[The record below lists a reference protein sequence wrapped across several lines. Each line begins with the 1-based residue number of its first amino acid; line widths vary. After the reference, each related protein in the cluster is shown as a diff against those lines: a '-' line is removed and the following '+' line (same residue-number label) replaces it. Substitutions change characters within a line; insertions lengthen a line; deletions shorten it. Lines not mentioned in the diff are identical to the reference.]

1 MALKESL
8 PRSIESAVDLALL
21 ISHAADLTP
30 SRGAGLSIE
39 VFQLGGLLGFGR
51 EFPGDEDAETIS
63 LDDSNISAGAVIRR
77 PLKTVVRRDEVDVV
91 TFVGIE
97 LQSVDRLAEPGI
109 VPPDEEVN
117 VGRLD
122 GGPVVDKTICRSL
135 SLSMRACP
143 KLNTCSGGI
152 PY

>member
-1 MALKESL
+1 MLHSQSL

-30 SRGAGLSIE
+30 SRGAGLSIG

-63 LDDSNISAGAVIRR
+63 LDDGNISAGAVIRR
-77 PLKTVVRRDEVDVV
+77 PLKTVVRGDEVDVV

-109 VPPDEEVN
+109 VPPDDEVN

-122 GGPVVDKTICRSL
+122 GGHVVDKTICRSL
-135 SLSMRACP
+135 SFSMRACP
-143 KLNTCSGGI
+143 KLKTCSGGI